1 MNDLEEALD
10 EPGTETEIPAQPSMA
25 VRLARRGVHDLLET
39 ISRGRLQVHDPLG
52 SRQFGSGN
60 SSASSPTGPDVVLH
74 ISDLSAYLDI
84 ALGGTIGAA
93 EAYMAGKWTVSD
105 LPGVVRLL
113 TINRDVMNHLESGLA
128 RLGGGLLQLAHWQHR
143 NTRSGS
149 RRNIHAHYDLGD
161 EFFRLFLDPAMM
173 YSSAVFPRPEATLE
187 EASLHKLDLTC
198 RKLDLKP
205 DDHLLEIGTGW
216 GGLALHAAQHFGCR
230 VTTTTISKNQFEFAT
245 ERVREAGLRER
256 ITILSEDYRDLT
268 GTFDKLVSIEM
279 IEAVGHRYLDDYF
292 QTCSARLKPAGR
304 MVLQSIIIADRN
316 FEQAR
321 RSVDF
326 IQKYIFPGGALPS
339 LGSLLAAVTRV
350 TDLQLTGLHDIGQ
363 DYAHTLQIWRERF
376 LQHVPDVRRL
386 GYPDEFVRMWEWYL
400 AYCEGGF
407 LERAISAVQLVFDK
421 PECRLQPPMQA
432 RMPTLRGMP

>member
-1 MNDLEEALD
+1 MTDLEGFLD
-10 EPGTETEIPAQPSMA
+10 EPGRQTEIAAQAPMA
-25 VRLARRGVHDLLET
+25 VRLARRGVHDLLKT
-39 ISRGRLQVHDPLG
+39 ISRGHLHVHDPLG
-52 SRQFGSGN
+52 SRRFGAGDFPASAPSGPEV
-60 SSASSPTGPDVVLH
+60 ALH
-74 ISDLSAYLDI
+74 VSDLSAYLDI
-84 ALGGTIGAA
+84 AVGGTIGAA

-113 TINRDVMNHLESGLA
+113 VINRDVMNRFDTGMA
-128 RLGGGLLQLAHWQHR
+128 RVGGGLLKLVHWYHR
-143 NTRSGS
+143 NTRTGS

-161 EFFRLFLDPAMM
+161 GLFQLFLDPAMM
-173 YSSAVFPRPEATLE
+173 YSSAVFPQPGATLE
-187 EASLHKLDLTC
+187 AASLYKLDLIC
-198 RKLDLKP
+198 RKLELKA

-216 GGLALHAAQHFGCR
+216 GGLALHAARNFGCR
-230 VTTTTISKNQFEFAT
+230 VTTTTISRNQFEFAT
-245 ERVREAGLRER
+245 ERVRQAGLAER
-256 ITILSEDYRDLT
+256 ITIVSQDYRDLA
-268 GTFDKLVSIEM
+268 GTFDKLVSVEM

-339 LGSLLAAVTRV
+339 LSGLLASVARV

-363 DYAHTLQIWRERF
+363 HYARTLQIWRERF
-376 LQHVPDVRRL
+376 LQRLPDVRRL
-386 GYPDEFVRMWEWYL
+386 GYPDEFARMWEWYL

-421 PECRLQPPMQA
+421 PECRLQPPVQPT
-432 RMPTLRGMP
+432 MPTHRSMP

>member
-1 MNDLEEALD
+1 MSDLEGFLD
-10 EPGTETEIPAQPSMA
+10 EPGRETKTAAQPPMA
-25 VRLARRGVHDLLET
+25 VRLARRGVHNLLQA
-39 ISRGRLQVHDPLG
+39 IGLGRLHVHDALG
-52 SRQFGSGN
+52 SRLFGAGPA
-60 SSASSPTGPDVVLH
+60 SAQTGPDVAIR

-84 ALGGTIGAA
+84 ATGGTIGAA

-105 LPGVVRLL
+105 LPSVVRLL
-113 TINRDVMNHLESGLA
+113 VINRDVMNRLESGMA
-128 RLGGGLLQLAHWQHR
+128 RVGGGLLKLAHWYHR
-143 NTRSGS
+143 NTRTGS
-149 RRNIHAHYDLGD
+149 RRNIQAHYDLGD
-161 EFFRLFLDPAMM
+161 EFFQLFLDPTMM

-187 EASLHKLDLTC
+187 AASLHKLDLIC
-198 RKLDLKP
+198 RKLDLQA

-216 GGLALHAAQHFGCR
+216 GGLALHAAQNFGCR
-230 VTTTTISKNQFEFAT
+230 VTTTTISRNQFEFAT
-245 ERVREAGLRER
+245 ERVRQAGLQER
-256 ITILSEDYRDLT
+256 ITIVSQDYRDLS
-268 GTFDKLVSIEM
+268 GTFDKLVSVEM

-339 LGSLLAAVTRV
+339 LSGLLASVARV
-350 TDLQLTGLHDIGQ
+350 TDFQLTGLHDIGQ
-363 DYAHTLQIWRERF
+363 DYARTLQIWRERF
-376 LQHVPDVRRL
+376 LLHVSDVQRL
-386 GYPDEFVRMWEWYL
+386 GHPDEFIRMWEWYL

-421 PECRLQPPMQA
+421 PACRLHPPFLPE
-432 RMPTLRGMP
+432 MPTHRSIL